1 MGLNIEASDEQG
13 LPKTMKLMIQGTHS
27 DAGKS
32 MLVTA
37 LCRIFYQDGFKTAPF
52 KSQNMALNSYITK
65 DGKEIG
71 RAQGVQAEAADIEA
85 TTDMNPILIKPSK
98 EMESQVVFHGKP
110 FANMKA
116 AQYREDFFQIGLRAI
131 KESLLNLSKD
141 YEVIVIEGA
150 GSPAEINLNDRELVN
165 MRVAALSD
173 APVILI
179 GDIDKGGV
187 FASLVGTLQ
196 LLSPEDRKRVTGV
209 VINKFRGD
217 LSLLQPGLDWFEEY
231 TGLPVLG
238 VIPYLPDLEID
249 GEDSLV
255 LNQYSQGTNHDAELD
270 IAVLSYPRMSNFTDI
285 DPLRLEPDVNIRFVK
300 KASQFGN
307 PDCIILPGTKN
318 TAEDLLFLQQTG
330 LLEKIKS
337 SFKKGIYIAGIC
349 GGFQMLGDKLI
360 DPNGIESIYQELDA
374 IGIFSIQTTLFAE
387 KKTIRSKGN
396 CAIKDYESI
405 PLTGYEIHMG
415 QSETLQPI
423 EPFSVLSGENEG
435 CSLHNGQVIG
445 TYLHDV
451 FHNDE
456 FRGVYLNNLRVKKGL
471 IPIERSLRFRQFK
484 ETEFDRLADH
494 VRSSINMKTIYEI
507 MKMFK
512 EVKNQ

>member
-1 MGLNIEASDEQG
+1 MGLNIEVSVEQG
-13 LPKTMKLMIQGTHS
+13 LSKTMKLMIQGTHS

-71 RAQGVQAEAADIEA
+71 RAQGVQAEAAAIEA

-238 VIPYLPDLEID
+238 VIPFLPDLEID

-255 LNQYSQGTNHDAELD
+255 LNQYSQGTNNEAELD

-330 LLEKIKS
+330 LLEKINS

-374 IGIFSIQTTLFAE
+374 IGIFPIQTTLFAE
-387 KKTIRSKGN
+387 KKTIRSEGI
-396 CAIKDYESI
+396 CAIKDYESL

-415 QSETLQPI
+415 QSETLQPT

-484 ETEFDRLADH
+484 ENEFDRLADH
-494 VRSSINMKTIYEI
+494 VRSSINMKTIYEM
-507 MKMFK
+507 MKTFK

>member
-1 MGLNIEASDEQG
+1 MDLNIEASDG
-13 LPKTMKLMIQGTHS
+13 HSLPNTMRLMVQGTHS

-37 LCRIFYQDGFKTAPF
+37 LCRIFYQDGFKTSPF
-52 KSQNMALNSYITK
+52 KSQNMALNSYITS

-71 RAQGVQAEAADIEA
+71 RAQGVQAEAAGIEA
-85 TTDMNPILIKPSK
+85 TTDMNPILIKPAK
-98 EMESQVVFHGKP
+98 EMESQVVFNGKP
-110 FANMKA
+110 YANMKA
-116 AQYREDFFQIGLRAI
+116 TQYREEFFQIGLHAI
-131 KESLLNLSKD
+131 KESLLNLSKEF
-141 YEVIVIEGA
+141 EVIVIEGA

-165 MRVAALSD
+165 MRVAALAE

-196 LLSPEDRKRVTGV
+196 LLSEKDRKRVVGV

-238 VIPYLPDLEID
+238 VIPYLADLEID

-270 IAVLSYPRMSNFTDI
+270 IAVLCYPRMANFTDI
-285 DPLRLEPDVNIRFVK
+285 DPLRLESDVNIRFVK

-318 TAEDLLFLQQTG
+318 TAEDLWFLQQTG
-330 LLEKIKS
+330 LLEKVKS
-337 SFKKGIYIAGIC
+337 SYKKGIYIAGIC
-349 GGFQMLGDKLI
+349 GGFQMLGDKLL
-360 DPNGIESIYQELDA
+360 DPNGIESSYQKLDA
-374 IGIFSIQTTLFAE
+374 IGIFPIQTTLFSE
-387 KKTIRSKGN
+387 KKTIRTEGN
-396 CAIKDYESI
+396 CAIKEYGSI
-405 PLTGYEIHMG
+405 PLSGYEIHMG
-415 QSETLQPI
+415 QSTALQPI
-423 EPFSVLSGENEG
+423 DPFSVLSGENEG
-435 CSLHNGQVIG
+435 CSLHNGQVFG

-456 FRGVYLNNLRVKKGL
+456 FRGIYLNKLRMKKGL
-471 IPIERSLRFRQFK
+471 NPIERSLRFRQFK
-484 ETEFDRLADH
+484 ENEFNRLADH
-494 VRSSINMKTIYEI
+494 VRSSINMKTIYEM
-507 MKMFK
+507 MKTL
-512 EVKNQ
+512 